1 MAEVGVRVPRHDL
14 PPHQAHRQGDGLRD
28 GGLQVL
34 RVRPQGGCHQGGG
47 GLYELELQTKV
58 SEDYTKF
65 YNHGEGPLQD
75 TMLTNLLVLYD
86 PSASQFHI

>member
-58 SEDYTKF
+58 SEDYAKF
-65 YNHGEGPLQD
+65 SNHSPEIE
-75 TMLTNLLVLYD
+75 
-86 PSASQFHI
+86 SAS